1 MASIHPVAPVSH
13 VNSGVDALPAL
24 WTSLAYVAG
33 KEADRD
39 ALADG
44 SITLIDLTVSGS
56 IDGLSVV
63 KRISGQLTVGR
74 STEKSSSSTPNI
86 DHIVG
91 AILGKL
97 NPATREAVIR
107 DLPAEYAAGGQC
119 LPELSVGL
127 AVQAENL
134 LAALRQTKRVVSRGA
149 IRCDYAL
156 IGVDSEASP
165 VAGKIGC

>member
-1 MASIHPVAPVSH
+1 MASVHPVPPVSH
-13 VNSGVDALPAL
+13 VTSAAGALPAL
-24 WTSLAYVAG
+24 WASLAYVAG

-44 SITLIDLTVSGS
+44 SVTSVDLIVSGS
-56 IDGLSVV
+56 VGGLPIAE
-63 KRISGQLTVGR
+63 RIRGQLTVGH
-74 STEKSSSSTPNI
+74 STEKSSSATPNLA
-86 DHIVG
+86 HIVG

-97 NPATREAVIR
+97 NLATREAVVR

-127 AVQAENL
+127 AAQAESL
-134 LAALRQTKRVVSRGA
+134 LVALRQTKRVISRGA
-149 IRCDYAL
+149 VKCNYAL
-156 IGVDSEASP
+156 SGIASEASP